1 MPSSKTFPGS
11 FSGSLISADAEY
23 AEMARRPLEAEQ
35 CALIVVDMQEKLL
48 PPIWE
53 KERLVRNVQL
63 LIRVAGI
70 LKIPALVTT
79 QYAKGLGKTVPDI
92 ASMLPDGTP
101 IDKLMFSCFGSDVFC
116 SLLKRLPGQRT
127 TVLLCGMETHVCVM
141 QTALGALREG
151 YLVHVA
157 ADAVSSR
164 TELNWRIGLDR
175 IRAAG
180 AILSSTEMMIY
191 EMLRSSGAPAF
202 REILPH
208 LKG

>member
-1 MPSSKTFPGS
+1 MTTILENLIAPSDST
-11 FSGSLISADAEY
+11 
-23 AEMARRPLEAEQ
+23 EMARRPLEPEQ
-35 CALIVVDMQEKLL
+35 CALIVVDIQEKLL

-53 KERLVRNVQL
+53 KDRLIRNAQL
-63 LIRVAGI
+63 LIRLAGI

-79 QYAKGLGKTVPDI
+79 QYTKGLGNTVPEI
-92 ASMLPDGTP
+92 TQLLPDSP
-101 IDKLMFSCFGSDVFC
+101 AIDKLMFSCFGSDAFC

-127 TVLLCGMETHVCVM
+127 TVLLCGMETHICVM

-151 YLVHVA
+151 YLTHVA

-164 TELNWRIGLDR
+164 TELNWHLGLNR
-175 IRAAG
+175 MQAAG

-191 EMLRSSGAPAF
+191 ELLRSSGAPAF
-202 REILPH
+202 KELLPY